1 MISKRFSIFTILLA
15 LLLTFGHNSYSQ
27 GVSDDEIILGMH
39 TDISGPVSSFGK
51 YSVEGVQ
58 MRIDEINKAGG
69 IHGRMLK
76 IIAEDHQ
83 YQVPR
88 AVQAA
93 NKLLNK
99 DKIFLM
105 GCKFRHFNEQRRVRS
120 SRKKRYTKFI
130 SSIISKI
137 ND

>member
-15 LLLTFGHNSYSQ
+15 LFLTFGHNSYSQ

-105 GCKFRHFNEQRRVRS
+105 VASLGTPMNNAVFEAQE
-120 SRKKRYTKFI
+120 KRIYQI
-130 SSIISKI
+130 YSLYHQQ
-137 ND
+137 DQ

>member
-1 MISKRFSIFTILLA
+1 
-15 LLLTFGHNSYSQ
+15 
-27 GVSDDEIILGMH
+27 
-39 TDISGPVSSFGK
+39 
-51 YSVEGVQ
+51 
-58 MRIDEINKAGG
+58 
-69 IHGRMLK
+69 MLK

-105 GCKFRHFNEQRRVRS
+105 VASLGTPMNNAVFEAQE
-120 SRKKRYTKFI
+120 KKRYTKFV
-130 SSIISKI
+130 SSFISKI

>member
-1 MISKRFSIFTILLA
+1 MMKKFILLTA
-15 LLLTFGHNSYSQ
+15 KITLFLTFNSFASQ
-27 GVSDDEIILGMH
+27 GVSDTEIIIGIH

-51 YSVEGVQ
+51 YSVEGIQ
-58 MRIDEINKAGG
+58 MRMDEINKKGG
-69 IHGRMLK
+69 INGRSLK
-76 IIAEDHQ
+76 LVAEDHQ

-105 GCKFRHFNEQRRVRS
+105 VGSLGTSMNNAVFFFTRSKKCSKSFSSFIGSFNG
-120 SRKKRYTKFI
+120 
-130 SSIISKI
+130 
-137 ND
+137 

>member
-1 MISKRFSIFTILLA
+1 MISKQFSIFTILLA

-76 IIAEDHQ
+76 ICLL
-83 YQVPR
+83 YTSPSPR
-88 AVQAA
+88 DP
-93 NKLLNK
+93 KTSR
-99 DKIFLM
+99 M
-105 GCKFRHFNEQRRVRS
+105 PS
-120 SRKKRYTKFI
+120 SA
-130 SSIISKI
+130 
-137 ND
+137 

>member
-1 MISKRFSIFTILLA
+1 MTKYIYSILLSFLMVFA
-15 LLLTFGHNSYSQ
+15 FVGCSDQQSAQ
-27 GVSDDEIILGMH
+27 GVSDNEIVLGMH

-51 YSVEGVQ
+51 YSVEGAQ
-58 MRIDEINKAGG
+58 MRIKEINDAGG
-69 IHGRMLK
+69 IHGRNLK

-105 GCKFRHFNEQRRVRS
+105 VASLGTPMNNAVSVSYTHLTLPTIGCV
-120 SRKKRYTKFI
+120 
-130 SSIISKI
+130 
-137 ND
+137 